1 MNAANVLAD
10 HNALSLPK
18 ARRNTSSPRAT
29 KLASAMVGY
38 DRLPAAQTTD
48 TWLTPPELIWGNP
61 RAGHTGL
68 GPFALD
74 PCTPQEGMPW
84 PTASVMLRPSD
95 DGLATHWPEA
105 ALVFMNPPFGRGQ
118 QAWMQKLATHPGGGI
133 ALVFSRTDTAW
144 FQDHV
149 LNHPAT
155 SAIVF
160 QRGRLKFCRQ
170 DGTPG
175 DAPPCGP
182 VFVAYGEEAAR
193 RLRLAVSEG
202 QIPGGYL
209 DMARVGVVAGAA
221 AAANGE

>member
-1 MNAANVLAD
+1 MTAVACTPNTTPL
-10 HNALSLPK
+10 HMPK
-18 ARRNTSSPRAT
+18 DRKSTSVPRAT
-29 KLASAMVGY
+29 KLAAATVGY
-38 DRLPAAQTTD
+38 DRLPAAESTD
-48 TWLTPPELIWGNP
+48 TWLTPPELIWGSP
-61 RAGHTGL
+61 KDGYSGL
-68 GPFALD
+68 GPFDLD
-74 PCTPQEGMPW
+74 PCTPEDMPW
-84 PTASVMLRPSD
+84 PTADRMLTPIE
-95 DGLATHWPEA
+95 DGLATPWPA
-105 ALVFMNPPFGRGQ
+105 DAFVFMNPPFGRGQ
-118 QAWMQKLATHPGGGI
+118 DAWMQKLATHASGGI
-133 ALVFSRTDTAW
+133 ALVFARTDTAW

-209 DMARVGVVAGAA
+209 DMARVGLVAGAA